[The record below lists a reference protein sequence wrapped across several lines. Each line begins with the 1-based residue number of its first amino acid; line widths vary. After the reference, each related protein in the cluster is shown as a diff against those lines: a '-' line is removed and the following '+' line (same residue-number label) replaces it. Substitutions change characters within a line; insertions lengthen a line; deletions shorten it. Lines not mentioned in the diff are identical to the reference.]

1 MFELLAVARCGSAAK
16 RRVGLDFE
24 RHPRRFGGRWETDA
38 AVVLSFPERL
48 SQSALLLPP
57 LFAARRTCIGHRR
70 NFDAER
76 RFLLLWGERDWRGT
90 CCVSRWKDP
99 PSSRGRR
106 NLFSAGAPAPE
117 ALKFRRVTGA
127 DDTTATAGAVG
138 SAVWGARNA
147 PFPERTVQ
155 KQKPQPLSRRLRRLI
170 DPCFDQRERLVVACP
185 V

>member
-1 MFELLAVARCGSAAK
+1 MLGSISKGTRADS
-16 RRVGLDFE
+16 GD
-24 RHPRRFGGRWETDA
+24 GGRRTPP
-38 AVVLSFPERL
+38 SFFRFQNVCPR
-48 SQSALLLPP
+48 APCFCRRYLLPG
-57 LFAARRTCIGHRR
+57 ATCIGHRR

-76 RFLLLWGERDWRGT
+76 RLLLLWGERDWRGT

-99 PSSRGRR
+99 PSSRGGR